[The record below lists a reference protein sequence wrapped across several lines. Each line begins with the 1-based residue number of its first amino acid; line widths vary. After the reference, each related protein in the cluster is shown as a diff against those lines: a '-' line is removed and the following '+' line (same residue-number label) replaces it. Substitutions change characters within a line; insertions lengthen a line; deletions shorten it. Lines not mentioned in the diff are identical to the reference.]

1 MKNFFRKL
9 VAGTRR
15 RTEEDGYDLDLCY
28 ILPNRII
35 AMSYPASGFESNY
48 RNPIDKVRRL
58 SQKDL
63 IPKIKE
69 DVNPNML
76 IFVAGI

>member
-1 MKNFFRKL
+1 M

-48 RNPIDKVRRL
+48 RNPIDKVRRSGEL
-58 SQKDL
+58 GPRSEVDRFVYL
-63 IPKIKE
+63 
-69 DVNPNML
+69 NML
-76 IFVAGI
+76 VFVAGI